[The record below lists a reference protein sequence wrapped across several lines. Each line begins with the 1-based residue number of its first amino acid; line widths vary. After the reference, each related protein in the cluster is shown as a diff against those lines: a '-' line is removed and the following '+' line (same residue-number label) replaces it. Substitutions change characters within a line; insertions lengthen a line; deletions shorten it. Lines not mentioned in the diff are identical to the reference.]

1 MRMVLIAAALS
12 LAASIAVAQDDKPL
26 ANEPVPFPHPCIT
39 EVLFHVPQDSEGD
52 PSLDG
57 VREAVGD
64 EFIEIANLHD
74 RAIDIGGYTLVDRG
88 AQITFTFPA
97 MRLQPGEIAVVFNG
111 RETEIP
117 GPVGGA
123 AALPEAPN
131 TNFNNAWVFNLGNTS
146 RMKALNN
153 QNDRIVLASP
163 DGLPVDII
171 MWGASDMRDYT
182 SNPRIAFVRPSPKCS
197 VQRVRDTGELLLHKD
212 IDGAWFSPGWIPERV
227 TVAEADSE

>member
-1 MRMVLIAAALS
+1 MRALTISAS
-12 LAASIAVAQDDKPL
+12 LLLGASVAHAQEDGAL
-26 ANEPVPFPHPCIT
+26 ANAPVPFPHPSIT

-74 RAIDIGGYTLVDRG
+74 RAIDLGGYTLSDRG

-97 MRLQPGEIAVVFNG
+97 MKLEPGAIAVVFNG

-123 AALPEAPN
+123 TTVPSERN
-131 TNFNNAWVFNLGNTS
+131 KNFNNAWVFNLGNTS

-153 QNDRIVLASP
+153 QNDMVMLSSP

-171 MWGASDMRDYT
+171 MWGASDMRDWT
-182 SNPRIAFVRPSPKCS
+182 SNPRIAFVKPSPKCS
-197 VQRVRDTGELLLHKD
+197 VQRVRESGELLPHKD
-212 IDGAWFSPGWIPERV
+212 IDGAWFSPGWIPDRV
-227 TVAEADSE
+227 TVADADPE

>member
-1 MRMVLIAAALS
+1 MRLLSMYAALL
-12 LAASIAVAQDDKPL
+12 LASPVALAQDENA
-26 ANEPVPFPHPCIT
+26 ANGPVPFPHPCIT

-74 RAIDIGGYTLVDRG
+74 KAIDIGGYTLTDRG
-88 AQITFTFPA
+88 TQLSFTFPV
-97 MRLQPGEIAVVFNG
+97 MKLEPGEIAVVFNG
-111 RETEIP
+111 RETEIR

-123 AALPEAPN
+123 TTVPSERN
-131 TNFNNAWVFNLGNTS
+131 KNFNNAWVFNLGNTS

-153 QNDRIVLASP
+153 QNDMVMLSSP

-171 MWGASDMRDYT
+171 MWGASDMRDWT
-182 SNPRIAFVRPSPKCS
+182 SNPRIAYVKPSPKCG
-197 VQRVRDTGELLLHKD
+197 VQRVRDSGMLLLHRD
-212 IDGAWFSPGWIPERV
+212 IDGAWFSPGWIPDRV
-227 TVAEADSE
+227 TVADADPE